1 MQNKLGFETLNDE
14 IFQSQL
20 KAKYK
25 SKVFIGSFQEKR
37 LCEALKVYRDTIY
50 IDSKNEKDIVKDL
63 NQLLT
68 ELREHVT
75 TSRVFVGITQ
85 TEESCTIWT
94 EVEDQLPFGTY
105 WFQVSNMNR
114 QSTYQFTFYV
124 IQCRLRLSSSGS
136 MKCK

>member
-25 SKVFIGSFQEKR
+25 SKIFIGSFQEKR
-37 LCEALKVYRDTIY
+37 LCEALKVYRDTIF
-50 IDSKNEKDIVKDL
+50 IDSKTEKEIVKDL
-63 NQLLT
+63 NKLLT
-68 ELREHVT
+68 ELHEHVT

-85 TEESCTIWT
+85 ADNLDGCTIWT

-105 WFQVSNMNR
+105 WFQVSNMNH
-114 QSTYQFTFYV
+114 QSTCQFTFYE
-124 IQCRLRLSSSGS
+124 ILD
-136 MKCK
+136 